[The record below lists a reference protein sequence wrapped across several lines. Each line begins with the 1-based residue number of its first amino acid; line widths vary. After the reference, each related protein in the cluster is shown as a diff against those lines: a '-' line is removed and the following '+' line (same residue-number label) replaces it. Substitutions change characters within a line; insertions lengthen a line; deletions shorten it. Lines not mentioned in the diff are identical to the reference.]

1 MIAIAGGKGGAGKT
15 TTALGLAA
23 ALPGTPTVV
32 DADWD
37 LPNLHALADVDR
49 EPTAAALS
57 TPGEKGTAEQF
68 PVAVPGGERATGI
81 DVTAAD
87 TAAPDP
93 SASDSTAAD
102 LDRTVRIV
110 PAPDTETDPD
120 PIAAFARADRLGG
133 DEAVLLDC
141 PAGAAPDAAAPLRS
155 ADASVLVTP
164 LSAPAL
170 RDTAKTAAL
179 ARALDAPPVG
189 TVLVRARTAPPEVAD
204 LFGCPTIAAV
214 PPAPAPVLGRPAV
227 RKAYGEAATA
237 IGRVAERCRHAADA
251 PGR

>member
-15 TTALGLAA
+15 TTALGLGA

-37 LPNLHALADVDR
+37 LPNLHSLAGVDR

-57 TPGEKGTAEQF
+57 SGADATTRNF
-68 PVAVPGGERATGI
+68 PLAVPGENEGPPTS
-81 DVTAAD
+81 
-87 TAAPDP
+87 DP
-93 SASDSTAAD
+93 SRA
-102 LDRTVRIV
+102 LRVV
-110 PAPDTETDPD
+110 PAPRFSDDPD
-120 PIAAFARADRLGG
+120 PATAFARADHLGG
-133 DEAVLLDC
+133 DDLVLLDC

-179 ARALDAPPVG
+179 ARALEAPPIG
-189 TVLVRARTAPPEVAD
+189 TVLVRARERPSAVVD
-204 LFGCPTIAAV
+204 LLGCPTLTAV
-214 PPAPAPVLGRPAV
+214 PPAPAPVLSRRSV
-227 RKAYGEAATA
+227 RTAYGEAASA
-237 IGRVAERCRHAADA
+237 VEQSEEVAV
-251 PGR
+251 